1 MNRIVAFTGGEP
13 SKPAGPRLL
22 KKEYFMML
30 KQLWDIFWIFFK
42 IGAFTFG
49 GGLAMLPLIQK
60 EVVDKQQWVSEP
72 EILDIF
78 AISQSVPGVIA
89 INSAIF
95 IGKRVAG
102 LKGAVAATFGVVLPA
117 FASIILIVTIL
128 MGLRGNKVVEKVF
141 TGIRAASAALIL
153 LAALK
158 LGKTAVKGRAGYLI
172 ALISF
177 GMIVV
182 FDIHAMWAVI
192 FGGIAG
198 LAAFR
203 MNQE

>member
-1 MNRIVAFTGGEP
+1 MI
-13 SKPAGPRLL
+13 
-22 KKEYFMML
+22 
-30 KQLWDIFWIFFK
+30 KQLWNIFWVFFK

-60 EVVDKQQWVSEP
+60 EVVDNRGWVREP

-102 LKGAVAATFGVVLPA
+102 LKGAVAATVGVVLPA
-117 FASIILIVTIL
+117 FASIIMIITIL
-128 MGLRGNKVVEKVF
+128 MGLRGNIVVEKVF

-158 LGKTAVKGRAGYLI
+158 LGQTAIKGKAGYFI

-182 FDIHAMWAVI
+182 FDIHAMWAVV

-198 LAAFR
+198 LVAFWINR
-203 MNQE
+203 EQS

>member
-1 MNRIVAFTGGEP
+1 MQ
-13 SKPAGPRLL
+13 L
-22 KKEYFMML
+22 KH
-30 KQLWDIFWIFFK
+30 LWNIFWIFFK

-60 EVVDKQQWVSEP
+60 EVVDKYQWVSET

-95 IGKRVAG
+95 IGKRVMG
-102 LKGAVAATFGVVLPA
+102 LKGAIAATLGVVLPA
-117 FASIILIVTIL
+117 FISIILVITIL
-128 MGLRGNKVVEKVF
+128 VGLRGNRVVEKVF

-153 LAALK
+153 LAAVK
-158 LGKTAVKGRAGYLI
+158 LGKTAIKSKAGYII
-172 ALISF
+172 ALVSF

-182 FDIHAMWAVI
+182 FGIHAMWAVV
-192 FGGIAG
+192 FGGMAG
-198 LAAFR
+198 LLTYWVNR
-203 MNQE
+203 EQN

>member
-1 MNRIVAFTGGEP
+1 MI
-13 SKPAGPRLL
+13 
-22 KKEYFMML
+22 
-30 KQLWDIFWIFFK
+30 KQLWDIFLVFFK

-60 EVVDKQQWVSEP
+60 EVVDQREWVSEP

-102 LKGAVAATFGVVLPA
+102 LKGAVAAALGVILPS
-117 FASIILIVTIL
+117 FISIILVITIL
-128 MGLRGNKVVEKVF
+128 MGFQGNKLVAKVF
-141 TGIRAASAALIL
+141 TGIRSASAALIL
-153 LAALK
+153 LAAVK
-158 LGKTAVKGRAGYLI
+158 LGKTAIKGKFGFFI

-177 GMIVV
+177 GMIVI
-182 FDIHAMWAVI
+182 FDIHAMWAVVL
-192 FGGIAG
+192 GGAVG
-198 LAAFR
+198 LAGYL
-203 MNQE
+203 MNREQY

>member
-1 MNRIVAFTGGEP
+1 MI
-13 SKPAGPRLL
+13 
-22 KKEYFMML
+22 
-30 KQLWDIFWIFFK
+30 KQLWDIFWVFFK
-42 IGAFTFG
+42 IGVFTFG

-60 EVVDKQQWVSEP
+60 EVVDKRQWISEP

-95 IGKRVAG
+95 IGKRVMG
-102 LKGAVAATFGVVLPA
+102 LRGAVVATLGVVLPA
-117 FASIILIVTIL
+117 FISIILIITIL
-128 MGLRGNKVVEKVF
+128 IGLRGNIVVEKVF

-158 LGKTAVKGRAGYLI
+158 LGKTAVKGKAGYFI

-177 GMIVV
+177 GMIVI

-198 LAAFR
+198 LTTFW
-203 MNQE
+203 MNRE